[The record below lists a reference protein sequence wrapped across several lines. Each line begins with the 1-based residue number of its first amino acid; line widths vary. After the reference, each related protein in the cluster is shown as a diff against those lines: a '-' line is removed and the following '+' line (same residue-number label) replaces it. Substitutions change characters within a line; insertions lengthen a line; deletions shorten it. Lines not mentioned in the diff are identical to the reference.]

1 MDFAYSADE
10 ERFRAELRTWL
21 EQHPCGPEPED
32 PKAWVAYAKGWQH
45 RLAEAGWCGVAW
57 PKEYG
62 GRGATLIQQIIFQE
76 ELARAKAPQFIG
88 LAGLTMGG
96 PVLIAHGT
104 EEQKKKHLRP
114 ILSADEI
121 WCQGFSEPNAGSDL
135 AAIKTK
141 AVLDGD
147 TFVVTGQK
155 VWTSWA
161 RYADVCMCLVRTDPD
176 APKHKGITFLLIDM
190 KSPGVTVRPLTQ
202 INGDADFNEVFF
214 EDVRVPRKNV
224 VGELN
229 KGWDIAITC
238 LMHERQTLTFSRQLQ
253 SKVALVEMLETAR
266 RHRRHGAVASADPVV
281 RQALARAYVDSEAMR
296 FLAYRNLTKV
306 LRGGVP
312 GPEGSI
318 EKLFWSEMYQRQL
331 DVAAEMIGPHG
342 QLLRGSKHALDG
354 GRWPHLL
361 LYSKGRTIA
370 AGTSEVQRN
379 IIAERVL
386 GLPRG

>member
-1 MDFAYSADE
+1 MDFSYSSDE
-10 ERFRAELRTWL
+10 ERFRAELRAWL
-21 EQHPCGPEPED
+21 SAHPPGAEPSE
-32 PKAWVAYAKGWQH
+32 PKAWVAFAKAWQ
-45 RLAEAGWCGVAW
+45 RELAEAGWCGVAW
-57 PKEYG
+57 PKAYG

-76 ELARAKAPQFIG
+76 ELARARAPQFIG

-104 EEQKKKHLRP
+104 EEQKQRHLRP
-114 ILSADEI
+114 ILAADEI

-147 TFVVTGQK
+147 SFVVTGQK

-161 RYADVCMCLVRTDPD
+161 RYADVCMCLVRTDTE
-176 APKHKGITFLLIDM
+176 APKHKGITFLLVDM

-253 SKVALVEMLETAR
+253 SKVALTEMLDTAR
-266 RHRRHGAVASADPVV
+266 RHRRNGAPATADPLV
-281 RQALARAYVDSEAMR
+281 RQALSRTYIESEAMR

-331 DVAAEMIGPHG
+331 DAACEMIGAHG
-342 QLLRGSKHALDG
+342 LLLRGSAHAIDD

>member
-1 MDFAYSADE
+1 MDFSYSDSE
-10 ERFRAELRTWL
+10 ERFRTELRSWL
-21 EQHPCGPEPED
+21 EAHPPGGEPAD
-32 PKAWVAYAKGWQH
+32 PKAWVAYAKSWQ
-45 RLAEAGWCGVAW
+45 RQLAEAGWCGVAW
-57 PKEYG
+57 PKAYG
-62 GRGATLIQQIIFQE
+62 GRGATLIEQIIFQE

-104 EEQKKKHLRP
+104 EEQKQKHLRP
-114 ILSADEI
+114 ILTADEI

-135 AAIKTK
+135 AAIKTR

-147 TFVVTGQK
+147 TFVVSGQK

-253 SKVALVEMLETAR
+253 SKVALTEMLDTAR
-266 RHRRHGAVASADPVV
+266 HHRRNGAPATTDPLV
-281 RQALARAYVDSEAMR
+281 RQSLSQAYIESEAMR

-331 DVAAEMIGPHG
+331 DAACEMIGPHG
-342 QLLRGSKHALDG
+342 QLLRGSAHAVDD